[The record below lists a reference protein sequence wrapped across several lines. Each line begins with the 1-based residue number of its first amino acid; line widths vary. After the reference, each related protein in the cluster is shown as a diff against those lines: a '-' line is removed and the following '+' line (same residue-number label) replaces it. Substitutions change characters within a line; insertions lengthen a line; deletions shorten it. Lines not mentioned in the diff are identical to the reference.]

1 MKNVLAKDINGLT
14 LIVIEENDSS
24 RAPRCKNSKIVKLGR
39 DIEFSPSALDSY
51 NYRGWKP
58 VHHDLLVLSSALE
71 YADRIKRRTPSRWHR
86 EFKIIVPV
94 NDLHRW
100 NDYDVRTSLSEAL
113 RKLTGDNWNFE
124 FYRASEECVDQARQ
138 RHLPI
143 GGEKEFAIAFSDG
156 LDSKCVTGIYES
168 NSSALKVRISNRG
181 QKSEVKE
188 PFDRIPFT
196 VKAPSNESSQRTRGF
211 KFAAATAIASD
222 LAGIQKVIVPE
233 SGQGAL
239 GPVLLPIH
247 NVYADYRN
255 HPSFFR
261 KMERFIRVLLGITLI
276 YEQPRLWS
284 TKGETIQEYL
294 RITGASP
301 NSLNLTR
308 SCWQTRWN
316 VESRKIRSQCGLCA
330 ACLLRRMS
338 MFSAGID
345 ESADAYMFSDLSN
358 KDFKESTRTES
369 NAISYRT
376 MIQYGIVGAR
386 HLDHLSQLATAPDI
400 YLLPYAHAI
409 ARDQPSEKELVLE
422 KLRLLLIRHSQEWK
436 EFVSS
441 LGSDTF
447 IKNWIIGGR
456 YV

>member
-1 MKNVLAKDINGLT
+1 MNKYSRKDINNFT
-14 LIVIEENDSS
+14 LIVVEDDDSS
-24 RAPRCKNSKIVKLGR
+24 RAPSCTNSKIVKLGK
-39 DIEFSPSALDSY
+39 DIEFSPTALDSY
-51 NYRGWKP
+51 NYSGWKP
-58 VHHDLLVLSSALE
+58 LHHDLLVLSSALE
-71 YADRIKRRTPSRWHR
+71 YADRTKRRTPSRWHR
-86 EFKIIVPV
+86 EFKIVIPV
-94 NDLHRW
+94 NDLPRW
-100 NDYDVRTSLSEAL
+100 NEHDVRTSLSEAL
-113 RKLTGDNWNFE
+113 KKLTGDNWDFE
-124 FYRASEECVDQARQ
+124 FYRARENCIAHARQ
-138 RHLPI
+138 RHLCF
-143 GGEKEFAIAFSDG
+143 GDKKEFAIAFSDG

-181 QKSEVKE
+181 IKSGVKE

-196 VKAPSNESSQRTRGF
+196 VKARSNESSQRTRGF
-211 KFAAATAIASD
+211 KFAVATAIAAD
-222 LAGIQKVIVPE
+222 VAGIQKIIVPE

-261 KMERFIRVLLGITLI
+261 KMERFIRVILGHTLI

-284 TKGETIQEYL
+284 TKGETIKEYL
-294 RITGASP
+294 KITGSP
-301 NSLNLTR
+301 ANSLNLTR

-316 VESRKIRSQCGLCA
+316 IESSNIRSQCGLCA

-338 MFSAGID
+338 MFSAGINEPD
-345 ESADAYMFSDLSN
+345 DAYMFSDLSN
-358 KDFKESTRTES
+358 NDFEKSRISES

-386 HLDHLSQLATAPDI
+386 HLDHLSQLSSAKDV

-409 ARDQPSEKELVLE
+409 ARTQGSDKDLTFEQ
-422 KLRLLLIRHSQEWK
+422 LRQLLIRHSQEWK

-441 LGSDTF
+441 LGPETF